1 MTEIN
6 IDDFDDL
13 DLYEDGDNYE
23 YIEDGYAMAVRSSP
37 LTF

>member
-1 MTEIN
+1 MADVN

-23 YIEDGYAMAVRSSP
+23 YVEDGYAMAV
-37 LTF
+37 